1 MTADE
6 FALGVGGLPPT
17 AALARIQDAERLGL
31 ARAFVAE
38 APLGV
43 DAPALTAAALGATS
57 RIAIGPGVAGAF
69 DRHPVT
75 LARAAAT
82 CEALAPGRTFLTVGR
97 GDRQLVAGALGLP
110 WSPAAERFAAV
121 CRTLRALLDG
131 AAPTEASEPW
141 VRARTGPLSAAV
153 RPVGR
158 IPLWLAVSGP
168 RGLRLAGSLAD
179 GVLLNLGT
187 SPAFVRWA
195 VAEVAAGARA
205 AGRDPARVEIAVW
218 CLVVVHGRPD
228 TAAVR
233 ASARRSLLGSLR
245 TPGAGRTVLAHSGLP
260 EPAAEVL
267 LRELGADRPDE
278 LAAALEAGPAWEAL
292 VVEGTRRQCR
302 VRLEAYRAAGAGLC
316 VLQPRAMAALLG

>member
-1 MTADE
+1 MTADG
-6 FALGVGGLPPT
+6 FALGVGALAP
-17 AALARIQDAERLGL
+17 AVALARIQEAERLGL
-31 ARAFVAE
+31 ERAFVAE
-38 APLGV
+38 APLGL
-43 DAPALTAAALGATS
+43 DAPALTAAALRATH
-57 RIAIGPGVAGAF
+57 RIMVGPGVTGAF

-97 GDRQLVAGALGLP
+97 GDRRLVDGALGLP
-110 WSPAAERFAAV
+110 WSPAPERFAAV

-131 AAPTEASEPW
+131 AAPPGGGEPW

-153 RPVGR
+153 RPAR
-158 IPLWLAVSGP
+158 PIPLWLAVSGP
-168 RGLRLAGSLAD
+168 RGLRLAGALAD

-195 VAEVAAGARA
+195 AAEVAAGARD
-205 AGRDPARVEIAVW
+205 AGRDPARVDVAVW
-218 CLVVVHGRPD
+218 CLVVVHDRPD

-245 TPGAGRTVLAHSGLP
+245 TEGAGRTVLAHAGLP
-260 EPAAEVL
+260 GPERLAL
-267 LRELGADRPDE
+267 LARLEADQPGE

-292 VVEGTRRQCR
+292 VIEGSRRQCR
-302 VRLEAYRAAGAGLC
+302 LRLDAYREAGARLC
-316 VLQPRAMAALLG
+316 VLQPRAMRALLG